1 MDFAQIEPNI
11 IVVDNAHAIKSVV
24 LGTEDILQL
33 DDLEVMAMA
42 TNKEGGHKHLF
53 QRVLR

>member
-11 IVVDNAHAIKSVV
+11 TVVDNAHAIEFVV

-33 DDLEVMAMA
+33 DNLEIMAMA
-42 TNKEGGHKHLF
+42 TNKKEAVGIYFKRF
-53 QRVLR
+53 CR